1 MSLILSLET
10 SVDTCSVALHQND
23 ELLCTE
29 LISEPQAHATKLAL
43 LIESVM
49 RKGNHTFA
57 DLSAVAITSG
67 PGSYTG
73 LRIGTSTAKGLCF
86 ALNIPLVAVNTLE
99 LLIYQASFHNPDKAL
114 LCAMIDARR
123 MEVYSM
129 LANADGVIMHET
141 ASEII
146 EPNSYQSLLEKHKI
160 LFFGNG
166 AIKCKELI
174 QHPNAYFVEDQ
185 IPRASSLGH
194 MAYKKLKQQQV
205 EDLVHFEPFYLKE
218 FLAKQSSKP
227 LF

>member
-1 MSLILSLET
+1 MALILSRET

-23 ELLCTE
+23 ELLSTE
-29 LISEPQAHATKLAL
+29 MILEPQAHAAKLAL

-49 RKGNHTFA
+49 KKGKHTFA
-57 DLSAVAITSG
+57 ELNAVAIASG

-86 ALNIPLVAVNTLE
+86 ALNIPLLAVNTLE
-99 LLIYQASFHNPDKAL
+99 LLIYQATFHNPDKAL

-129 LANADGVIMHET
+129 LADADGVAIKET

-146 EPNSYQSLLEKHKI
+146 EAHSYQMILEKHKI

-166 AIKCKELI
+166 APKCKDLI
-174 QHPNAYFVEDQ
+174 NHPNAYFLDDQ
-185 IPRASSLGH
+185 VPNAASLGQ
-194 MAYKKLKQQQV
+194 MAYKKLKQNQI

-218 FLAKQSSKP
+218 FLVKKSAKP